1 MDDGSQPASAASA
14 CGRSRPWV
22 SEIAPMVRLMPDQTT
37 RGAACAASA
46 CYAVIYI
53 GRREFAEAG
62 GLMSYGANIADAWRR
77 EINPLH
83 IRRLSDPVAGSCH
96 SAPARANKSWS
107 RYRRPKTERSC
118 IEAYPGKDAQTRQN
132 LTICRE
138 KETLRVRI
146 PGLARS
152 RLVESELAARE
163 LSVFSS
169 DTDADDWHHR
179 ISGQQIIALTMRRP
193 EGLGKGILLLHDI
206 HPATVAAL
214 PGLLKALKD
223 NRFRIV
229 QVARPR
235 PT

>member
-1 MDDGSQPASAASA
+1 
-14 CGRSRPWV
+14 
-22 SEIAPMVRLMPDQTT
+22 
-37 RGAACAASA
+37 
-46 CYAVIYI
+46 VIYI

-83 IRRLSDPVAGSCH
+83 IRRLWDPVAGSCH

-118 IEAYPGKDAQTRQN
+118 IEAYPGKDAQTRQH

-179 ISGQQIIALTMRRP
+179 ISGQHLARAFCSFTTSIRP
-193 EGLGKGILLLHDI
+193 
-206 HPATVAAL
+206 PSPPSPVY
-214 PGLLKALKD
+214 
-223 NRFRIV
+223 
-229 QVARPR
+229 
-235 PT
+235 